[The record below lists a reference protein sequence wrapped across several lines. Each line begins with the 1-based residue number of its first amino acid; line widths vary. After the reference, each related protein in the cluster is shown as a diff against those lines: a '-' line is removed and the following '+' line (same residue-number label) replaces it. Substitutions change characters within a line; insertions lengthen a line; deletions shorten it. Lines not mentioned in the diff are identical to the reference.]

1 MGTWSALLS
10 LTQIIVVTEWDW
22 WYSPSNEATA
32 HRYPQFSRNINIDRS
47 LQVSIRTI
55 GQNWSIRRLRIVLS
69 FWGEIWDRIDES
81 TGFEWFW
88 MNFSV
93 LRVIFRTGPA
103 KINSIYAH
111 KSLSWRE
118 NSFRPHW
125 MLWCRLFID
134 LSKLCNK
141 INQQMF
147 YFNKKSDPDRND
159 GTISWTTL
167 AHPSDMTPL
176 IRSLKNMFFDESI
189 IFWIWNEVGEAVPTS
204 FVSAAELETCARQC
218 HQWIR
223 TTRVREAVS
232 TWWIRV
238 SRVRSLC
245 QTVSPMNSYHSSSGS
260 CVNLMNSCQPS

>member
-1 MGTWSALLS
+1 MRLM
-10 LTQIIVVTEWDW
+10 VH
-22 WYSPSNEATA
+22 SPSNEATA

-69 FWGEIWDRIDES
+69 FWGEIWDRIGDS

-88 MNFSV
+88 VNFSV

-103 KINSIYAH
+103 KINSIYVH

-118 NSFRPHW
+118 NSFRPRW

-141 INQQMF
+141 INQQIF

-159 GTISWTTL
+159 GT
-167 AHPSDMTPL
+167 DMKHL
-176 IRSLKNMFFDESI
+176 IRSLKICFSTNLL
-189 IFWIWNEVGEAVPTS
+189 FWD
-204 FVSAAELETCARQC
+204 LEWSWGSCANF
-218 HQWIR
+218 
-223 TTRVREAVS
+223 
-232 TWWIRV
+232 IRV
-238 SRVRSLC
+238 CSRVSNLY
-245 QTVSPMNSYHSSSGS
+245 QTMSQINSSHSSSGS
-260 CVNLMNSCQPS
+260 CINLMNSCQPS